1 MTEPTAGY
9 HRGMMQLD
17 VPSTDIPIR
26 RPHEAGSQGRRLRV
40 LTVIDRAIDCG
51 GAERFAVGLAQHLPR
66 DRIESWLCS
75 TRGGDADFAREI
87 AASGIPHIMLGRSA
101 KWDVHRL
108 GGLVTLLRRE
118 RFDVLHAHKFGSNL
132 WCSLIGSACRVPVV
146 LAHEHTWSYTGDP
159 LRMLLD
165 RRVIG
170 RLATRFIAVSPLDAE
185 RMVTLEHVP
194 LEKVICIPTA
204 YIPRTGGVTSD
215 IRLELGL
222 APGTPLVGV
231 AAGLRPQKALTVLLE
246 AHARLLGQIENAH
259 LVIAGN
265 GECRSMLEERAREL
279 GIAERVHFLGRRDDV
294 EAIIASVDIAALSSD
309 YEGLPLFVFE
319 CMANG
324 TPLVATDVGGLR
336 EVIRDGVNGLLV
348 PPRDPIAL
356 ADALA
361 SLLADGERRA
371 TFANAARNSISG
383 FTIEAIAE
391 RFAGLYESLVV
402 ATRA

>member
-1 MTEPTAGY
+1 
-9 HRGMMQLD
+9 MMQLD
-17 VPSTDIPIR
+17 VSSADIQIQ

-66 DRIESWLCS
+66 DRIDSWLCS

-87 AASGIPHIMLGRSA
+87 ASSGIPHIMLGRSA

-132 WCSLIGSACRVPVV
+132 WCSLIGRACRVPVV
-146 LAHEHTWSYTGDP
+146 LAHEHTWSYAGDP

-194 LEKVICIPTA
+194 TEKVICIPTA
-204 YIPRTGGVTSD
+204 YIPRTGGATSD

-259 LVIAGN
+259 LVIAGE

-336 EVIRDGVNGLLV
+336 EVIKDGVNGLLV

-356 ADALA
+356 SDALA